1 MEKEK
6 FYIDVILEKEKKRNE
21 YMQEVYMNALLQLP
35 KGSLFIKKING
46 REYCYLRYREK
57 EKVILKYVG
66 TINQIDN
73 LKSMIEE
80 RKRIVR
86 LLDMLKKENKR
97 IQKMEKNKMNER
109 SYETLLYS
117 IVTSVVDKLMNLNNW
132 SEDEALEKF
141 TTSKLY
147 TYLEKEET
155 KVWQYS
161 ALMLAKLLNDEIEGH
176 LVLPEV

>member
-1 MEKEK
+1 MK
-6 FYIDVILEKEKKRNE
+6 
-21 YMQEVYMNALLQLP
+21 
-35 KGSLFIKKING
+35 
-46 REYCYLRYREK
+46 
-57 EKVILKYVG
+57 
-66 TINQIDN
+66 
-73 LKSMIEE
+73 
-80 RKRIVR
+80 
-86 LLDMLKKENKR
+86 
-97 IQKMEKNKMNER
+97 ER

-161 ALMLAKLLNDEIEGH
+161 ALMLAILLNDEIEGH